1 MGRRPTARS
10 RARSQAGDGPTVT
23 WSMTRAVNLGQRSGA
38 SMRTV
43 ARPLAA
49 SSDSFTA
56 ITGGRQA
63 HGRVRCAADPAEV
76 RAAGRDA
83 TQHQPVSVALTQL
96 ALDRLDLADD
106 DAAKPG
112 GQRRDAGHLD
122 AGVDQAVG
130 GLLGREVEIDEL
142 EDPAVRDLHGDA
154 NCRRKRRS
162 FSKKRRMSSMPYF
175 NIATRSTP
183 MPNAQPVTSSGS

>member
-1 MGRRPTARS
+1 MSPHSPDNHTLSLHDAL
-10 RARSQAGDGPTVT
+10 PI
-23 WSMTRAVNLGQRSGA
+23 SG
-38 SMRTV
+38 
-43 ARPLAA
+43 
-49 SSDSFTA
+49 
-56 ITGGRQA
+56 G
-63 HGRVRCAADPAEV
+63 E
-76 RAAGRDA
+76 
-83 TQHQPVSVALTQL
+83 
-96 ALDRLDLADD
+96 
-106 DAAKPG
+106 
-112 GQRRDAGHLD
+112 RRDAGHLD